1 MEMELELELE
11 MEMSEPEI
19 EVASVEDKPEA
30 PVEVEETNDEQP
42 TEEQSEPDSEATEE
56 PTVETEDSTEQEEV
70 QQEEVEETE
79 KPVKEPSAK
88 EKAATKIV
96 KKIGDKER
104 YDDAAQMKTLIV
116 MQILGNTKTFF
127 DTQSTI
133 VDTDVNEYLNKT
145 IEDNY
150 GVLFNMAQ
158 AQTIEEMINAQTLSI
173 KDLNFSGGKF
183 FIILS
188 LIGAII
194 GGGWSGYRF
203 YDDYLDMKQQVQDF
217 VAPDLSEFDKKIDLA
232 EAEMD
237 KRLELIEQEL
247 EMIKG
252 EMSMILEEVQLVAGV
267 SSELKNDL
275 KADLRAMNN
284 DIRHITEIVN
294 DVEDRQKEDTREVL
308 DELKLIEEA
317 LDIKIDKALNN
328 PLSGMSAKSK

>member
-1 MEMELELELE
+1 MP
-11 MEMSEPEI
+11 SI
-19 EVASVEDKPEA
+19 EYQGLK
-30 PVEVEETNDEQP
+30 
-42 TEEQSEPDSEATEE
+42 
-56 PTVETEDSTEQEEV
+56 
-70 QQEEVEETE
+70 
-79 KPVKEPSAK
+79 
-88 EKAATKIV
+88 
-96 KKIGDKER
+96 
-104 YDDAAQMKTLIV
+104 
-116 MQILGNTKTFF
+116 
-127 DTQSTI
+127 
-133 VDTDVNEYLNKT
+133 
-145 IEDNY
+145 
-150 GVLFNMAQ
+150 
-158 AQTIEEMINAQTLSI
+158 
-173 KDLNFSGGKF
+173 FSGGKF

-217 VAPDLSEFDKKIDLA
+217 VAPDLSEFEKKIDLA
-232 EAEMD
+232 KAEMD

-275 KADLRAMNN
+275 KADLRAMNG

-317 LDIKIDKALNN
+317 LDLKIEKALNN